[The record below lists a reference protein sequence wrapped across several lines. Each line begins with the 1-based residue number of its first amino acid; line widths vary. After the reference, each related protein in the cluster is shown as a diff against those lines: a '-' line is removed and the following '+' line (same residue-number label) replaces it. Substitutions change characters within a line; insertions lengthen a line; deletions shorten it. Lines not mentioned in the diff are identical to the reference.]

1 MQMKPVIPCPA
12 KINDDRGD
20 GVPFTCFGERR
31 RKHDKINVYPRCT
44 MLPDIEKL
52 LELQVADQEIRKL
65 KEEIAE
71 LPKRIGA
78 IEQKLAGTKS
88 QLEKARAAAKADEA
102 NRKKFEAA
110 IQDLQ
115 GKISK
120 YRDQS
125 LDVKTNEQYKA
136 LLHEIQ
142 FAEQEI
148 RINEDRILEVMV
160 NVEARE
166 KAVKAA
172 EAELK
177 AETAEVETE
186 KEAARR
192 VTAEDEKKLS
202 EWNAKRDGLRQGID
216 ADLLRR
222 YERVMKFRGSGLAE
236 VRDQKCMGCQVML
249 RPQTY
254 NEVRNG
260 EQLVFCDSCQRVL
273 YFDLANEPKTQTAE
287 PAHTRRRPRPKADA
301 SQAWFYRPDYGDAG
315 EVLIVFT
322 NGGGTASRIIYDMHS
337 GRQLGDVLNRE
348 GNYHQAFPEDFTD
361 SAVRLNGH
369 WEEEEMLEW
378 GSEMPSST
386 LDVLHADLR
395 AAQREHSGA
404 HKPHSSEPAQQ
415 SAAS

>member
-1 MQMKPVIPCPA
+1 
-12 KINDDRGD
+12 
-20 GVPFTCFGERR
+20 
-31 RKHDKINVYPRCT
+31 

-52 LELQVADQEIRKL
+52 LDLQVADQEIRKL
-65 KEEIAE
+65 KDEVAE
-71 LPKRIGA
+71 LPKRIAA
-78 IEQKLAGTKS
+78 IELKLAGTKA

-102 NRKKFEAA
+102 NKKKFEAA
-110 IQDLQ
+110 ILDLQ

-136 LLHEIQ
+136 LLAEIQ

-160 NVEARE
+160 NVETRE

-177 AETAEVETE
+177 AETAEIE
-186 KEAARR
+186 KEKEDARR
-192 VTAEDEKKLS
+192 VTAEDEKKLT
-202 EWNAKRDGLRQGID
+202 EWNAKRDGLRQGIE

-254 NEVRNG
+254 NEVRNAEG
-260 EQLVFCDSCQRVL
+260 IIFCDSCQRVL
-273 YFDLANEPKTQTAE
+273 YFNPANEPKVEVAE

-301 SQAWFYRPDYGDAG
+301 SQAWFYRPDYGEAG
-315 EVLIVFT
+315 EVLLVFT
-322 NGGGTASRIIYDMHS
+322 NDGGTASRVIYDMHS

-348 GNYHQAFPEDFTD
+348 GNYRQAFPEDFTD

-378 GSEMPSST
+378 GSEMPSSA

-395 AAQREHSGA
+395 AAQREHGGD
-404 HKPHSSEPAQQ
+404 HKPHHVAPAEHT
-415 SAAS
+415 AAS